1 MRDRFAFLRIPLFS
15 YTTYDC
21 LFRIQLA
28 EFCIDKTDSAQPTP
42 WTFVQGAFLFLVV
55 GGKINMKKKQ
65 LLFQNGIKSWNRAK
79 AGEENVHRY
88 Y

>member
-1 MRDRFAFLRIPLFS
+1 LPFLKLPLFS
-15 YTTYDC
+15 YTKHNC

-42 WTFVQGAFLFLVV
+42 WTFVQGAFLFSVV

-65 LLFQNGIKSWNRAK
+65 LLFQNGIRSWNSAK

>member
-1 MRDRFAFLRIPLFS
+1 MPFLKLPLFL
-15 YTTYDC
+15 YTNYNC

-42 WTFVQGAFLFLVV
+42 WTFVQGAFLFSVV
-55 GGKINMKKKQ
+55 GGKINIKKKQ
-65 LLFQNGIKSWNRAK
+65 LLFQKGIRSWNSAK

>member
-1 MRDRFAFLRIPLFS
+1 MPLFLQTK
-15 YTTYDC
+15 YNC

-42 WTFVQGAFLFLVV
+42 WTFVQGAFLFSVV
-55 GGKINMKKKQ
+55 GGKIKMKKKQ
-65 LLFQNGIKSWNRAK
+65 QLFQYDIKSSNSAK
-79 AGEENVHRY
+79 AGEENVHGY